1 METPSR
7 HSFDLNGSLRV
18 FPIPSPIK
26 GDNYCRLEVDGV
38 IVNDRTKYDIVNNSV
53 VFLNVADVPNGS
65 QLDVLVVQSE
75 EAIGQLAITTNI
87 DIVASN
93 IADINTVAT
102 DIADVTTVHT
112 NIVKVNTVADGIANV
127 NLTAGSIGNVNI
139 VGNNITNV
147 NKVAAI
153 DAKVNTVADNI
164 IDIQNA
170 EENAD
175 AAIAAKNAAVIAQG
189 AAEAAKDATLAAY
202 DQFDDRYLGAKAND
216 PAVDNDGD
224 ALLAG
229 SLYYNTTLPEMKL
242 YTGSVWVAAYVSGGS
257 FLASANNLSDL
268 TNVTTAQTN
277 LGLVIG
283 TDVQAYDAT
292 IVVDADIGVS
302 VQAFDA
308 DTAKTDAAQTF
319 TAAQRGT
326 VTTDDDLSFD
336 LSATNNFFCTPVGTG
351 TLTFTNHTAGQSGFI
366 LLDNSSGHS
375 ITAAGT
381 TKINAD
387 DLAAI
392 STAGVYVIAYF
403 DNGTNTY
410 TMVSRSFA

>member
-53 VFLNVADVPNGS
+53 VFLNVADVPDGS

-75 EAIGQLAITTNI
+75 EALGQLSITTNI

-102 DIADVTTVHT
+102 DIAKVTTVHT
-112 NIVKVNTVADGIANV
+112 NIVKVNTVADNIANV
-127 NLTAGSIGNVNI
+127 DLTAGSIGNVNI
-139 VGNNITNV
+139 VGNNTTNV

-153 DAKVNTVADNI
+153 DTKVTTVADNI

-224 ALLAG
+224 ALVAG
-229 SLYYNTTLPEMKL
+229 SLYYNTTVPEMKL
-242 YTGSVWVAAYVSGGS
+242 YTGSVWVAAYVSGGA

-268 TNVTTAQTN
+268 TNVTAAQTN

-336 LSATNNFFCTPVGTG
+336 LSATNNFFCTPAGTG
-351 TLTFTNHTAGQSGFI
+351 TFTFTNHTAGQSGFI
-366 LLDNSSGHS
+366 LLDNSGGHS

-410 TMVSRSFA
+410 IMVSRSFA